1 MPRFSRKGVTKVLF
15 LETIAATTY
24 IPIRS
29 ELTSATKLTKVIAEF
44 EGFNLENQEIDTP
57 DLESTFNSKIPG
69 DDSAADSSLTF
80 YEDDTSSTLEEAL
93 AKGTVGFIVV
103 LRKGD
108 VPASKSM
115 DVWPVRVAS
124 KSSAITV
131 DNEAAKWTA
140 RFSITDTPVLDAAV
154 PAATP

>member
-1 MPRFSRKGVTKVLF
+1 MPRFSRKGVTKILF
-15 LETIAATTY
+15 ADTIAAATY
-24 IPIRS
+24 IPTRAEI
-29 ELTSATKLTKVIAEF
+29 TGATALTKQIAEV
-44 EGFNLENQEIDTP
+44 EGFSLENQEIETP
-57 DLESTFNSKIPG
+57 DLESTFTSKIPG
-69 DDSAADSSLTF
+69 DDQAADSSLTF

-93 AKGTVGFIVV
+93 AKGTVGFIII

-115 DVWPVRVAS
+115 DVYPVRVAS
-124 KSSAITV
+124 KSAAITV

-154 PAATP
+154 PASP

>member
-1 MPRFSRKGVTKVLF
+1 MPRFSRKGVTKILF
-15 LETIAATTY
+15 ADTIAAATY
-24 IPIRS
+24 IPTRAEI
-29 ELTSATKLTKVIAEF
+29 TGATALTKQIAEV
-44 EGFNLENQEIDTP
+44 EGFSLENQEIETP
-57 DLESTFNSKIPG
+57 DLESTFTSKIPG
-69 DDSAADSSLTF
+69 DDQASDSSLTF

-93 AKGTVGFIVV
+93 AKGTVGFIII

-115 DVWPVRVAS
+115 DVYPVRVAS
-124 KSSAITV
+124 KSAAITV

-154 PAATP
+154 PAGP